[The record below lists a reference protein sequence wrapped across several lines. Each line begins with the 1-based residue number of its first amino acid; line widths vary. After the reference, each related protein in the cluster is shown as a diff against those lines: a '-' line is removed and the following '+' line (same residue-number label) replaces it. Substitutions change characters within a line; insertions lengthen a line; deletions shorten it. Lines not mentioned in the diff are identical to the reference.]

1 MRSCGGESGHNGG
14 GVRQGG
20 IRWDRRPPLRWR
32 ANVRQGG
39 VGGCDR
45 VWEVVG
51 RGSVVGPHKHK
62 QRCLILVPLLS
73 PSIRHVLTC
82 HQSIIVG
89 NSRRLGASLRW
100 TGLRGPVIFIFLAI
114 GPSRKTKNSYNQC
127 LDDKEVKR
135 VVGL

>member
-1 MRSCGGESGHNGG
+1 M
-14 GVRQGG
+14 
-20 IRWDRRPPLRWR
+20 
-32 ANVRQGG
+32 RQGG
-39 VGGCDR
+39 VAGCDR

-100 TGLRGPVIFIFLAI
+100 TGFRGPVIFICIAI

-127 LDDKEVKR
+127 LDDKEVKE
-135 VVGL
+135 